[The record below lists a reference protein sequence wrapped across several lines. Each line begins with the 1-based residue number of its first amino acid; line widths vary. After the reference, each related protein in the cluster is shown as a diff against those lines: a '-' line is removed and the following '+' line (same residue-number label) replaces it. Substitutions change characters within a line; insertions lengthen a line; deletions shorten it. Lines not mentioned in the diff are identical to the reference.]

1 MKQIV
6 RIASVL
12 AGLSLLSGCAR
23 LPFTQD
29 LRDQY
34 NLSPAQLGRIQYY
47 TSGPIVLERVVQK
60 QVAAPTERN
69 RLQIAQAELVRR
81 VNIPEGT
88 PGVAVGFTNDMLE
101 ISFEPGKSLFF
112 GSSPAKRKEVG
123 GLYCLLARDWTD
135 RRGTLS
141 YGGET
146 YRTRPGAGG
155 VHLLIDVEEGR
166 RFRTVAKTLGGLT
179 VADREFQAYLST
191 LTGRTVQVEGS
202 ISNAPPPAK

>member
-1 MKQIV
+1 MTISF
-6 RIASVL
+6 RLAACVL
-12 AGLSLLSGCAR
+12 AAAALSGCAR

-60 QVAAPTERN
+60 QQATPTEQN

-135 RRGTLS
+135 RRGTLT

-146 YRTRPGAGG
+146 FRTRPGAGG
-155 VHLLIDVEEGR
+155 VYLTIDIEEGR
-166 RFRTVAKTLGGLT
+166 RFRTVAKTVDGLT
-179 VADREFQAYLST
+179 VSDRDFQAYLST
-191 LTGRTVQVEGS
+191 LTGRTVNAEGS
-202 ISNAPPPAK
+202 VTNAPAPQK